1 MADFPV
7 IPMTSIDMAEALF
20 ASYLQPSDHPTSAQ
34 VTAAVR
40 DSLRRLGGPGG
51 GAAVCATAYGGHPE
65 TAAER
70 MRWALATT
78 KHAPSSLP
86 DRASQRRPI
95 VGSGWSYLP
104 RQVSDQ

>member
-1 MADFPV
+1 
-7 IPMTSIDMAEALF
+7 MTSIDMAEALF

-34 VTAAVR
+34 VTAVVR

-51 GAAVCATAYGGHPE
+51 GAAVCATPYGGHPA

-78 KHAPSSLP
+78 KHARAR
-86 DRASQRRPI
+86 RASSRPRHQDLRAI
-95 VGSGWSYLP
+95 PGHLRVIG
-104 RQVSDQ
+104 

>member
-51 GAAVCATAYGGHPE
+51 WAAVCATAYGDHPE

-78 KHAPSSLP
+78 KHARAR
-86 DRASQRRPI
+86 RASSRPRHQDLRAI
-95 VGSGWSYLP
+95 PGHLRVIG
-104 RQVSDQ
+104 

>member
-78 KHAPSSLP
+78 KHVTLP
-86 DRASQRRPI
+86 TLVAA
-95 VGSGWSYLP
+95 
-104 RQVSDQ
+104 